1 MSKKVKSYRL
11 LEETIQII
19 EKLSQKTGKPQSQI
33 IDEAVKLL
41 YSSENKTKDE
51 IELYKRENEQLKM
64 VIKVFQEREKAIEK
78 VEESYE
84 RLIKEKDERIK
95 ELQERLKEKTKPF
108 WKFW

>member
-1 MSKKVKSYRL
+1 VSKKVKSYRL

-84 RLIKEKDERIK
+84 RLIKEK
-95 ELQERLKEKTKPF
+95 TKPF

>member
-1 MSKKVKSYRL
+1 MKKVKSYRL
-11 LEETIQII
+11 SEETIEII
-19 EKLSQKTGKPQSQI
+19 EELSKKTGKPQSQI

-41 YSSENKTKDE
+41 FENENRTKNE

-64 VIKVFQEREKAIEK
+64 IIKVFQEREKAIEK

-95 ELQERLKEKTKPF
+95 ELQKQLKEKSKPF

>member
-1 MSKKVKSYRL
+1 MKKVKSYRL
-11 LEETIQII
+11 LQETIEII
-19 EKLSQKTGKPQSQI
+19 EELAEKTGKKQSQI

-41 YSSENKTKDE
+41 YSNENKTRDE

-64 VIKVFQEREKAIEK
+64 VIKVFQEREKALEK

-84 RLIKEKDERIK
+84 RLLKEKDERIK
-95 ELQERLKEKTKPF
+95 ELQERLQEKNKPF